1 MTKQELIQK
10 FEENIEKA
18 RYVYNNGEKAQMKMR
33 EVIVM
38 LEEEL
43 KKFKELV

>member
-18 RYVYNNGEKAQMKMR
+18 RYVYNNGERFQMQMR
-33 EVIVM
+33 DVIAN
-38 LEEEL
+38 LESEL
-43 KKFKELV
+43 KKFKEAV

>member
-18 RYVYNNGEKAQMKMR
+18 RYVYNNGEKTQMKMR
-33 EVIVM
+33 EIIEM
-38 LEEEL
+38 LEAEL

>member
-10 FEENIEKA
+10 FEENVERA
-18 RYVYNNGEKAQMKMR
+18 RYVYNNGEKTQMKMR
-33 EVIVM
+33 EIIEM
-38 LEEEL
+38 LEAEL

>member
-18 RYVYNNGEKAQMKMR
+18 RYVYNNGEKTQMKMR
-33 EVIVM
+33 EIIVL

-43 KKFKELV
+43 KKFREAV